1 MQISRLFEIV
11 YILLDKKT
19 TTAKELSERFEV
31 STRTIYRDIETLCQS
46 GIPIYTNRGNGGGIC
61 LIDNFILNKSV
72 LTKKEQN
79 EILDALQS
87 INATSYSDTSPILS
101 KLSSLFQTKNPDW
114 IEVDFSYWSSNDEDK
129 LKFNLL
135 KEAILNLKVI
145 SFTYYN
151 SYGKESTRI
160 VEPIKLLF
168 KGQAWYLLGYCRE
181 KLDTRYF
188 KISRIKDLSISEELF
203 DVRTVVISKEGAPPA
218 PTIDTIKFLIKVDG
232 TMAYRIYDEFPQ
244 TSITRNDDGSFLIRA
259 EMKADGWLYGY
270 LMSYEDHI
278 EILEPEYL
286 REEMIKRYKKICNKY
301 RI

>member
-61 LIDNFILNKSV
+61 LVDNFILNKSI
-72 LTKKEQN
+72 LTKEEQN

-87 INATSYSDTSPILS
+87 INAASYSDTSPILS

-114 IEVDFSYWSSNDEDK
+114 IEVDFSYWSSNEEDK
-129 LKFNLL
+129 LKFNVL
-135 KEAILNLKVI
+135 KEAILSFNVI

-151 SYGKESTRI
+151 SYGKESKRI

-181 KLDTRYF
+181 KLDTRCF

-203 DVRTVVISKEGAPPA
+203 EVRPLEICKEGAPSA
-218 PTIDTIKFLIKVDG
+218 PTIDTIKLLIKVDVE
-232 TMAYRIYDEFPQ
+232 MAYRIYDEFPPN
-244 TSITRNDDGSFLIRA
+244 SITRNDDGSFLIRA

-278 EILEPEYL
+278 VILEPDYL
-286 REEMIKRYKKICNKY
+286 REEMIIRYKNICKKY
-301 RI
+301 QI